1 MEKGSLDYIINMT
14 LPRKL
19 TIEEEQLRAE
29 LVELEERIRMKIRRI
44 GFTHQKLPYERLA
57 KGRQLKE
64 LCLAAITYLDQGNE
78 IKLQE
83 CLRGLRDMGIAMISS
98 NSPI

>member
-1 MEKGSLDYIINMT
+1 MT

-29 LVELEERIRMKIRRI
+29 LVKLEERIRMKIRKI
-44 GFTHQKLPYERLA
+44 GLTNQKLPYERLA

-64 LCLAAITYLDQGNE
+64 LCLAAISYLDDGKE

-83 CLRGLRDMGIAMISS
+83 CLRALREKGLEI
-98 NSPI
+98 